1 MATRTITLS
10 ASGWT
15 QEISRLYYDD
25 VSARFYRDS
34 DLTSEVWEIPLPV
47 RELYTFEGFWN
58 SSSSSAADEWIDR
71 DGHIS
76 RDWHPTA
83 NATIY
88 IHQEQTAYKITVNTQ
103 GGTAESDVYY
113 IGRPDGGV
121 YPHWIIESYIPM
133 DYLPVPTKTGYS
145 FAGYYTSTSGGTQYV
160 AADGEILDALKN
172 RTAATTI
179 YAHWTANTYTLH
191 FDYGPGTGTVF
202 SKPVTFD
209 QPIGALPTGTW
220 NEGSFDHWVYGG
232 SQAVDADTVYTTA
245 SDTTVVARWNSYFGR
260 LTDYFGL
267 DTGDSPL
274 MLVKS
279 ESGATRSIVETA
291 GTTGSGSSLK
301 NGRLAIQTAN
311 SAVGAFLQGPIL
323 TNPVCTY
330 RIRRPGD
337 VVIQLGKAFG
347 MATITGTGSS
357 SNPYRVVRSGYMLIA
372 AEYSTSPD
380 GEPLLV
386 VKGSA
391 NEGYTWSGS
400 YMRAGLTDAVNQWNV
415 TIRVSPDHVAQDPFG
430 AVNGGG
436 ELTECKTLIT
446 CDPVVLMED
455 GHPCASDVVHGKII
469 VTGTTCAYHGESA
482 PEASTPFIEINGN
495 PSGES
500 DVDYT
505 SYSFSMERSL

>member
-15 QEISRLYYDD
+15 QTISRLYYDD
-25 VSARFYRDS
+25 VAQRFYSDS
-34 DLTSEVWEIPLPV
+34 ALTSEVWEIPLPV

-58 SSSSSAADEWIDR
+58 SSSASAANEWIDS

-88 IHQEQTAYKITVNTQ
+88 IHQKQTAYKITVNTQ

-133 DYLPVPTKTGYS
+133 NYLPVPTKTGYS
-145 FAGYYTSTSGGTQYV
+145 FSGYYSSTSGRTQYV

-191 FDYGPGTGTVF
+191 FDYGPGTGTVS

-232 SQAVDADTVYTTA
+232 SQTIDADTVYTAA
-245 SDTTVVARWNSYFGR
+245 SDTTVVARWNPYFGR
-260 LTDYFGL
+260 LSDYFGL

-279 ESGATRSIVETA
+279 ESGATRSIIEKA
-291 GTTGSGSSLK
+291 GA

-311 SAVGAFLQGPIL
+311 SAVGAFSQGPIL
-323 TNPVCTY
+323 MNPVCTY

-347 MATITGTGSS
+347 MATITGSGTS
-357 SNPYRVVRSGYMLIA
+357 SNPYRILQSGYMLTS
-372 AEYSTSPD
+372 AEYSTSAD

-386 VKGSA
+386 VRATA
-391 NEGYTWSGS
+391 NEGYAHHSV
-400 YMRAGLTDAVNQWNV
+400 YPPLRAELTDAINQWTV
-415 TIRVSPDHVAQDPFG
+415 TLRVSPDHVAQDPFE
-430 AVNGGG
+430 AVSGGG
-436 ELTECKTLIT
+436 ELNECKTLIT
-446 CDPVVLMED
+446 CDPVVPMED

>member
-1 MATRTITLS
+1 MAVRTITLS

-58 SSSSSAADEWIDR
+58 SSSSSAVNEWIDR
-71 DGHIS
+71 DGYIS

-83 NATIY
+83 NATVY
-88 IHQEQTAYKITVNTQ
+88 IHQNQSAYKITVNTQ

-121 YPHWIIESYIPM
+121 YPHWITESSIPLQN
-133 DYLPVPTKTGYS
+133 LPVPTKIGYS
-145 FAGYYTSTSGGTQYV
+145 FSGYYSSTSGGTQYV
-160 AADGEILDALKN
+160 AADGEILDGLKN

-179 YAHWTANTYTLH
+179 YAHWTANTYTLS
-191 FDYGPGTGTVF
+191 FDYGRGTGPIT
-202 SKPVTFD
+202 SKQVTYD

-220 NEGSFDHWVYGG
+220 SDGSFDHWVYGE
-232 SQAVDADTVYTTA
+232 SQTVDADTVYTIA
-245 SDTTVVARWNSYFGR
+245 SDATVAAKWNPYFGR

-267 DTGDSPL
+267 DTDNGPL

-279 ESGATRSIVETA
+279 ESGATRSNIETA
-291 GTTGSGSSLK
+291 GTTGSK
-301 NGRLAIQTAN
+301 NGYLAIQTAN
-311 SAVGAFLQGPIL
+311 SAIGAFSQGTVL
-323 TNPVCTY
+323 MNPVCTY
-330 RIRRPGD
+330 KIIKPGT
-337 VVIQLGKAFG
+337 VRIQLGKAYG
-347 MATITGTGSS
+347 KAKLNSLGQ
-357 SNPYRVVRSGYMLIA
+357 VQQSGYML
-372 AEYSTSPD
+372 TSADYASSAD

-386 VKGSA
+386 VRATA
-391 NEGYTWSGS
+391 NEGYIGS
-400 YMRAGLTDAVNQWNV
+400 PGKFASLTDAVNRWNV
-415 TIRVSPDHVAQDPFG
+415 DLPVSPDHVAQDPFG
-430 AVNGGG
+430 AVSGGG
-436 ELTECKTLIT
+436 ELNECKTLIT
-446 CDPVVLMED
+446 CDPVVPMED